1 MIKAITTL
9 VLMIWNENKNLIN
22 TTSGQALQWGWI
34 FFRAQL
40 CTTVVSILKCKLSKL
55 KKNYIFFLHNHLLQL
70 KLNLQVVPYKLLIT
84 TPM

>member
-1 MIKAITTL
+1 MEWKQ
-9 VLMIWNENKNLIN
+9 KHN

-55 KKNYIFFLHNHLLQL
+55 KKITYFFAQSSVTTQTELASCSLQTADY
-70 KLNLQVVPYKLLIT
+70 NTNVV
-84 TPM
+84 